1 MELLKRKRTTARQL
15 FSRACTKIDEVLAE
29 SNPTNG
35 LLSERLRAMEEK
47 AATLKEVDHQL
58 IEAMEEEVIA
68 GTMKEDDFTKEIDD
82 ADEYQDKMVLYRAKI
97 IDILNKLVPQN
108 SVKDEPIGTTQK
120 RNFKLPYLEQK
131 QFDGDLKNWLGF
143 WGQFKKIDEDPEIPD
158 EDKFQYLL
166 QGTVVGSPARQVIES
181 FPPSGTNYRKAL
193 NHLKERFAKEEFLIE
208 AYFRELLT
216 LVIRQAT
223 KKSDISISSLYDRIS
238 SHLRALESMNVTNEK
253 YAAMLFPMVESCLP
267 MDVLKAWGRFRLAP
281 HQDDA
286 GSTKTPDKLLDALMK
301 FIKAEVENEERMRLA
316 ANGFGLEQV
325 VGSCNLASKNVSLLS
340 AATLL
345 ITDADTEK
353 KIDLNK
359 KVTVESEKI
368 VQRTPSPDQVKSAE
382 NIETKGDGLVFV
394 ETIFGWTVMGRY
406 PQQLS
411 PICIGNL
418 NLELRER
425 WELEDVENPE
435 APTNKLDNDRIENFE
450 GTITC
455 DEDVT
460 RKKQKGKP
468 ASTQSTDQINIT
480 AAFEITGVDL
490 AGRLYRKDTWKIRW
504 KLNPTTAAWWGG
516 WWERIVRVVK
526 ELIRENLPR
535 EINQEEGHRMIHPA
549 TKTRSGRV
557 VHPHKQYR
565 D

>member
-1 MELLKRKRTTARQL
+1 
-15 FSRACTKIDEVLAE
+15 
-29 SNPTNG
+29 
-35 LLSERLRAMEEK
+35 
-47 AATLKEVDHQL
+47 
-58 IEAMEEEVIA
+58 
-68 GTMKEDDFTKEIDD
+68 
-82 ADEYQDKMVLYRAKI
+82 
-97 IDILNKLVPQN
+97 
-108 SVKDEPIGTTQK
+108 
-120 RNFKLPYLEQK
+120 
-131 QFDGDLKNWLGF
+131 
-143 WGQFKKIDEDPEIPD
+143 
-158 EDKFQYLL
+158 
-166 QGTVVGSPARQVIES
+166 
-181 FPPSGTNYRKAL
+181 
-193 NHLKERFAKEEFLIE
+193 
-208 AYFRELLT
+208 
-216 LVIRQAT
+216 
-223 KKSDISISSLYDRIS
+223 
-238 SHLRALESMNVTNEK
+238 
-253 YAAMLFPMVESCLP
+253 MVESCLP

-281 HQDDA
+281 HQDDV

-325 VGSCNLASKNVSLLS
+325 VGSCNLSSRNVSLLS

-368 VQRTPSPDQVKSAE
+368 VQRTTPSPDQVKSAE

-468 ASTQSTDQINIT
+468 TSTQSTDQINIT

-504 KLNPTTAAWWGG
+504 KFNPTTAAWWGG

-526 ELIRENLPR
+526 ELIRQNLPR
-535 EINQEEGHRMIHPA
+535 EINQEEKHRMIHPA